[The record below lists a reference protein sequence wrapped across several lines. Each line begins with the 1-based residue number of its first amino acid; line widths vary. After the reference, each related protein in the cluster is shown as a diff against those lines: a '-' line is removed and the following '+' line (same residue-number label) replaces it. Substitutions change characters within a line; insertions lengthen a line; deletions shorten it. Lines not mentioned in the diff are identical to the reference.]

1 MPEVEIIEFYYEYRY
16 CPICTTPLSRQE
28 IDGRVREYCPN
39 CGFIHFRNPVPTAGA
54 VAIKDGKVVMI
65 KRGREPAKGKWA
77 FPSGFIELGETPEV
91 AALRELEEESGV
103 TGENLG
109 LINVYYEDSDVYRD
123 ILVIM
128 YLVKVTG
135 GALRPGDDAADA
147 KLFSVEE
154 MPEFRFFSFRDTWV
168 RAQEMAGELNINLE

>member
-1 MPEVEIIEFYYEYRY
+1 M
-16 CPICTTPLSRQE
+16 
-28 IDGRVREYCPN
+28 REYCPN

-91 AALRELEEESGV
+91 AALRELEEKSGV
-103 TGENLG
+103 KGESLG
-109 LINVYYEDSDVYRD
+109 LIDVYFEDSEVYRD

-128 YLVKVTG
+128 YLVRVTG
-135 GALRPGDDAADA
+135 GRLTPGDDAADVR
-147 KLFSVEE
+147 LFSVDE
-154 MPEFRFFSFRDTWV
+154 MPEFRFFSFRDTWKK
-168 RAQEMAGELNINLE
+168 AQVMARSMGIHLK